1 MRYLAYLLAVSL
13 AFCSLS
19 VARASEPLKSDSQDQ
34 KNIEVTVYNNGLG
47 LVKDTRKIKLPKG
60 DGELR
65 FMDVAS
71 KIRPET
77 VLVKSVNNPEG
88 FSVLEQN
95 YEYDL
100 INSKK
105 LLDKYV
111 GKKIKII
118 DINKYKDTKQT
129 IEATLISNNQGQIY
143 DVNGDI
149 YLGYGG
155 YKVLPKL
162 PEDLIA
168 KPTLTWMFRND
179 SNQERE
185 IEVSYLTSGI
195 TWKADYVLLVNE
207 NDTEADLSGWVTM
220 DNKSGAKYENARLKL
235 VAGEVNRAPDFDMA
249 GKVFEARAAPMPQDK
264 EAFKEEAFFEYHI
277 YNLERRT
284 TIKDNQTKQI
294 KLLSATGAKCS
305 KELLVYGIQSFFTR
319 QYRPRNPKQP
329 VNVYMKLENSK
340 ENKLGMPLPKGVVR
354 LYKRDSSGAQQFI
367 GEDRIEHTPKN
378 ETLKLKVGE
387 AFDVVAERKQLDY
400 KRITTMLHESEWEI
414 TLRNHKTE
422 AVQVGVVEPLHGNWS
437 VVSNSHPFEKKDAF
451 TIRFNVK
458 VPKDGEVKVKYRVRV
473 GL

>member
-1 MRYLAYLLAVSL
+1 MRYFAYLLAAL
-13 AFCSLS
+13 AIFCALPG
-19 VARASEPLKSDSQDQ
+19 AWAEEPLKSDSQDQ
-34 KNIEVTVYNNGLG
+34 KNLEVTVYNNGLG
-47 LVKDTRKIKLPKG
+47 LVKDTREIKTPKG
-60 DGELR
+60 AGELR

-77 VLVKSVNNPEG
+77 VLVKPTQDPDG
-88 FSVLEQN
+88 FNVLEQN

-118 DINKYKDTKQT
+118 DVNKYKDTKQT

-168 KPTLTWMFRND
+168 KPTLTWLFNND
-179 SNQERE
+179 SNQNRE

-195 TWKADYVLLVNE
+195 SWKADYVILVNE
-207 NDTEADLSGWVTM
+207 DDTKADLSGWVTM
-220 DNKSGAKYENARLKL
+220 DNKSGAKYDNARLKL
-235 VAGEVNRAPDFDMA
+235 VAGEVNQAPDLDI
-249 GKVFEARAAPMPQDK
+249 GRKVFEARAAPMTQDK

-319 QYRPRNPKQP
+319 KYRPRNPKQP
-329 VNVYMKLENSK
+329 VNVYMNVKNSK
-340 ENKLGMPLPKGVVR
+340 ENRLGMPLPKGVVR

-378 ETLKLKVGE
+378 ETVKLKVGE

-414 TLRNHKTE
+414 TLRNHKNK
-422 AVQVGVVEPLHGNWS
+422 AVEVGVVEPLHGNWS
-437 VVSNSHPFEKKDAF
+437 VVSNSHPYEKKDAF
-451 TIRFNVK
+451 TIRFNVN
-458 VPKDGEVKVKYRVRV
+458 VPKDGETKVKYRVRV